1 MSEST
6 CHRKYYLQNPNAVDL
21 EETET
26 RSYMYDKAD
35 RLKSEIRPING
46 VDIKTTYTYRPD
58 GNLGTESREDGF
70 EREYVYADGRLKAYH
85 NGNEGNEVT
94 FTYDNFGNCT
104 GYSGVVPTVMMAWKR
119 GNLLAKYKRFEAD
132 IVIKA
137 KYGYNSRGQR
147 YKKRV
152 NGVETTYYYDGEK
165 LIAEKTGDRVIRYMY
180 DAEGLLGM
188 AVWYNTVEKSKDNMV
203 YHFVKDGQGNVI
215 GLMNYYDAE
224 AWYSYDAWGNCKVL
238 NPDGTVNT
246 KAEFIGNINPI
257 RWKSQYYDAES
268 RMYYIGGR
276 YYDPDIKR
284 YVSPGE
290 PEEAMANA
298 GTVYGIN
305 PYLLCLTNPVNMV
318 YNGYTIET
326 DGELSYEPEELSNWS
341 YFWKVTWNKFWNSK
355 FGKAVAIGL
364 FVLTALIGG
373 IGYALSALA
382 GVIAILCT
390 GGIIAGIRSRSQGNS
405 FWDGFVNHISEN
417 WSQELAI
424 GMAVALV
431 TFGVSRAVQAIKG
444 AVVNKRLAN
453 MAIAMRDAKVREL
466 RYILDRKELKNI
478 AAVVGGYNKKT
489 RQIVVGVKE
498 FNGLPYCAEAL
509 VVEQLGGMQF
519 IDDIVMTP
527 AIRPYNLSVV
537 PVCKYCQ
544 SIYTIKNFLPKTPFK
559 PI

>member
-1 MSEST
+1 
-6 CHRKYYLQNPNAVDL
+6 
-21 EETET
+21 
-26 RSYMYDKAD
+26 
-35 RLKSEIRPING
+35 
-46 VDIKTTYTYRPD
+46 
-58 GNLGTESREDGF
+58 
-70 EREYVYADGRLKAYH
+70 
-85 NGNEGNEVT
+85 
-94 FTYDNFGNCT
+94 
-104 GYSGVVPTVMMAWKR
+104 
-119 GNLLAKYKRFEAD
+119 
-132 IVIKA
+132 
-137 KYGYNSRGQR
+137 
-147 YKKRV
+147 
-152 NGVETTYYYDGEK
+152 
-165 LIAEKTGDRVIRYMY
+165 
-180 DAEGLLGM
+180 
-188 AVWYNTVEKSKDNMV
+188 
-203 YHFVKDGQGNVI
+203 
-215 GLMNYYDAE
+215 
-224 AWYSYDAWGNCKVL
+224 
-238 NPDGTVNT
+238 
-246 KAEFIGNINPI
+246 
-257 RWKSQYYDAES
+257 
-268 RMYYIGGR
+268 MYYIGGR

-305 PYLLCLTNPVNMV
+305 PSLLCLTNPVNMV

>member
-1 MSEST
+1 M
-6 CHRKYYLQNPNAVDL
+6 
-21 EETET
+21 
-26 RSYMYDKAD
+26 
-35 RLKSEIRPING
+35 
-46 VDIKTTYTYRPD
+46 
-58 GNLGTESREDGF
+58 GT
-70 EREYVYADGRLKAYH
+70 L
-85 NGNEGNEVT
+85 
-94 FTYDNFGNCT
+94 
-104 GYSGVVPTVMMAWKR
+104 
-119 GNLLAKYKRFEAD
+119 
-132 IVIKA
+132 
-137 KYGYNSRGQR
+137 
-147 YKKRV
+147 
-152 NGVETTYYYDGEK
+152 
-165 LIAEKTGDRVIRYMY
+165 
-180 DAEGLLGM
+180 
-188 AVWYNTVEKSKDNMV
+188 
-203 YHFVKDGQGNVI
+203 
-215 GLMNYYDAE
+215 
-224 AWYSYDAWGNCKVL
+224 
-238 NPDGTVNT
+238 
-246 KAEFIGNINPI
+246 NPI

-326 DGELSYEPEELSNWS
+326 DGELSYEPDELSEWK

-355 FGKAVAIGL
+355 IGKGLAIGL
-364 FVLTALIGG
+364 FVAATVLAIVYPPFAPIYGQALLGVGLSLGVGG
-373 IGYALSALA
+373 LVA
-382 GVIAILCT
+382 GL
-390 GGIIAGIRSRSQGNS
+390 RSRSQGNG

-466 RYILDRKELKNI
+466 RYILDRKKLKNI

-537 PVCKYCQ
+537 PVCEYCQ
-544 SIYTIKNFLPKTPFK
+544 SNYTVKNFLPKTPFK

>member
-1 MSEST
+1 
-6 CHRKYYLQNPNAVDL
+6 
-21 EETET
+21 
-26 RSYMYDKAD
+26 
-35 RLKSEIRPING
+35 
-46 VDIKTTYTYRPD
+46 
-58 GNLGTESREDGF
+58 
-70 EREYVYADGRLKAYH
+70 
-85 NGNEGNEVT
+85 
-94 FTYDNFGNCT
+94 
-104 GYSGVVPTVMMAWKR
+104 
-119 GNLLAKYKRFEAD
+119 
-132 IVIKA
+132 
-137 KYGYNSRGQR
+137 
-147 YKKRV
+147 
-152 NGVETTYYYDGEK
+152 
-165 LIAEKTGDRVIRYMY
+165 
-180 DAEGLLGM
+180 
-188 AVWYNTVEKSKDNMV
+188 
-203 YHFVKDGQGNVI
+203 
-215 GLMNYYDAE
+215 
-224 AWYSYDAWGNCKVL
+224 
-238 NPDGTVNT
+238 
-246 KAEFIGNINPI
+246 
-257 RWKSQYYDAES
+257 
-268 RMYYIGGR
+268 
-276 YYDPDIKR
+276 
-284 YVSPGE
+284 
-290 PEEAMANA
+290 MANA

-326 DGELSYEPEELSNWS
+326 DGELSYEPDELSEWK
-341 YFWKVTWNKFWNSK
+341 YFWKVTWNKFWNSWL
-355 FGKAVAIGL
+355 GKAVAIGL

-478 AAVVGGYNKKT
+478 VAVVGGYNKKT

-498 FNGLPYCAEAL
+498 FNKLPYCAEAL
-509 VVEQLGGMQF
+509 VVKQLGGMQF

-537 PVCKYCQ
+537 PACKYCQ